1 MKIEVGKTYQTRDG
15 KVAFITNKEGAG
27 TYAYKGT
34 CEGISFCWGE
44 NGNYAQ
50 YSEHPR
56 DIVSIYWHPDS
67 DRLTK
72 TPEAPTITPKIGGVY
87 LTRNG
92 KEITVVDIEDDE
104 ESPVVT
110 LTKKH
115 KTRRYHSSG
124 VYDLYDKSKFD
135 IVAVV
140 SEPLSELEIKNI
152 KLNQIQDAIDG
163 RPLNDNYPQCQ
174 EAMFVRNLKQK
185 YDQAM
190 SQLKLA
196 RSETR

>member
-1 MKIEVGKTYQTRDG
+1 MESIET
-15 KVAFITNKEGAG
+15 
-27 TYAYKGT
+27 
-34 CEGISFCWGE
+34 
-44 NGNYAQ
+44 
-50 YSEHPR
+50 
-56 DIVSIYWHPDS
+56 
-67 DRLTK
+67 
-72 TPEAPTITPKIGGVY
+72 PTITPKIGGVY

-92 KEITVVDIEDDE
+92 KEVTVVDIENDE
-104 ESPVVT
+104 EFPVVT

-115 KTRRYHSSG
+115 KTRRYHPNG
-124 VYDLYDKSKFD
+124 VYDFYIPTKFD

-163 RPLNDNYPQCQ
+163 RPINDTFLQCK
-174 EAMFVRNLKQK
+174 ESLFIRNLKQK